1 MNTVLEINNL
11 SKQFGRNR
19 AVDELS
25 LSVAPGTV
33 YGLLG
38 PNGSGKTTTLGVILD
53 IVKATSGSYSWFGQA
68 PSHESRKRLGAILE
82 TPNFYPYLNALDNL
96 QIVADIRG
104 VGHDNVM
111 RQLEMVN
118 LAHRAKDKF
127 RTYSLGMKQR
137 LALAAATLHEPEVLI
152 LDEPTNGL
160 DPQGIA
166 EVRGLIRQIAEQ
178 GTTILLAS
186 HLLDEVQKVCSHVA
200 VLNKGKTVYSGAV
213 NDVLG
218 DEIAVDIS
226 AEDMEQLE
234 AAAKSFELTK
244 GVKKQTGMLRVELQQ
259 GSTATQLNAHLMSQ
273 GITLSHLALVQQSL
287 EQQFLEMLAA
297 SES

>member
-200 VLNKGKTVYSGAV
+200 VLNQGKTVYSGAV

-218 DEIAVDIS
+218 DEIAVDIA